1 MGITKHDIIAIPLQ
15 KQEILRAIEIAK
27 NQTFLNNLRERHSN
41 VSFDSKLRGYVGEI
55 ALLRWLK
62 SHDIVVTPTNYVTN
76 ESGMDIDFIYKLK
89 NKNLEIELKTS
100 LIPDVDKTL
109 EKALQKRDIKI
120 IRRNN
125 ESLENLKS
133 DVHIQLYYN
142 QLRSAKDN
150 WLITKNIDL
159 NSNDLEYLYETLG
172 ARRYLTD
179 TYLCAWIDKPTLIS
193 LLNNKPNNNKTWRY
207 EMREFWNCNI
217 NYDAKKPLDLIT
229 YLQNI

>member
-1 MGITKHDIIAIPLQ
+1 MAITKHDIIAIPLQ
-15 KQEILRAIEIAK
+15 KQEILEAIEIAK

-179 TYLCAWIDKPTLIS
+179 TYLCAWIDKPTLLNQI
-193 LLNNKPNNNKTWRY
+193 NNKPNNKKTWRY